1 MLKRPNKCR
10 TSPFNCAGLIFTLL
24 IGWAGL
30 VRADGPEAKPSG
42 PASGIRIDF
51 PKSDSLPYDKF
62 GVFIGIDRYSKL
74 PAENQLYGCVADAT
88 GMKEAFVRLG
98 VSRYAM
104 VTDGQATRQGIGR
117 VLSDLVEQ
125 VKLATTK
132 TTQPISVVITYAG
145 HGCRVKR
152 LSTEEDPNSLD
163 SSWVAADSD
172 FAGDRDVRGY
182 ELQKVHTQLAKLG
195 AQVLIISDS
204 CHSGSVYRSLDRQRT
219 LPMARGG
226 YDSRLGPQDDLF
238 PQFST
243 QQSASGRRQPPIA
256 AGPLPGFVFYS
267 ACGDR
272 QCAYETEDD
281 RGRSCGRLSL
291 VMRYLLANNMG
302 EETTYQELAG
312 KVAAE
317 FAARWPGDVR
327 QTPEFHAAFGKADE
341 RFLRGGFPPAH
352 ANIVPNSLRDG
363 MVKLTMGN
371 LLGVSEGSRFT
382 FYKNLDDL
390 SVHRNPIATGQATAV
405 DPMTCQVQLEKG
417 ASLPPDAP
425 AALNTIRMS
434 DFVVATEGDVPDFI
448 LAKLRE
454 LDHNHQIELSL
465 KPDHCSA
472 VLRYDAASKTIN
484 LYSPTV
490 LPPVN
495 QPDASVPTLRPPI
508 PCRTADD
515 AEPVASN
522 LLYAAR
528 IQRMMTLDHQDED
541 LLTAEIATPNVAVRS
556 ENGVRRLTENQRFA
570 VRLTNKSQDA
580 TLYATI
586 LTLDR
591 MGNLQILY
599 PPFGEDARP
608 IEPGKTRDVSFDA
621 TIDDPSRLKP
631 GDAEMSVLK
640 VLATDQPIDFSPLAV
655 PPQTGAGNVA
665 GTRGVGGEDNAVF
678 DLMRDVLHGGQLAS
692 QLSRGVPRAV
702 ISQQWATANLIFGV
716 DRPQTK

>member
-1 MLKRPNKCR
+1 MTSTFDSRFAHWVQR
-10 TSPFNCAGLIFTLL
+10 TRAVKVAGLILVLL
-24 IGWAGL
+24 FGVSSA
-30 VRADGPEAKPSG
+30 VRAERPD
-42 PASGIRIDF
+42 SGIRIDF
-51 PKSDSLPYDKF
+51 PTSESLPYDKF

-98 VSRYAM
+98 VVRYAM
-104 VTDGQATRQGIGR
+104 VTDGHATRQGIGR
-117 VLSDLVEQ
+117 VLSELVEQ
-125 VKLATTK
+125 VKVATAK
-132 TTQPISVVITYAG
+132 TTQPITVVITYAG
-145 HGCRVKR
+145 HGCRLKR
-152 LSTEEDPNSLD
+152 LPSEEDPNSLD
-163 SSWVAADSD
+163 SSWVASDSD
-172 FAGDRDVRGY
+172 FAGTHDIRGF
-182 ELQKVHTQLAKLG
+182 ELQKLHSQLAKLG
-195 AQVLIISDS
+195 AQVMIISDS

-219 LPMARGG
+219 LPVARGG

-238 PQFST
+238 PQLST
-243 QQSASGRRQPPIA
+243 EQSTSGRKAPA
-256 AGPLPGFVFYS
+256 DTAGPLPGFVFYS

-291 VMRYLLANNMG
+291 VMRNLLANMG

-312 KVAAE
+312 KVAAQ

-327 QTPEFHAAFGKADE
+327 QTPEFHAAFGKSDE
-341 RFLRGGFPPAH
+341 RFFRGGFPPAH
-352 ANIVPNSLRDG
+352 ANIVPKSLKDG

-390 SVHRNPIATGQATAV
+390 SLHRNPIATGDATAV
-405 DPMTCQVQLEKG
+405 DPMTCEVRLGNG
-417 ASLPPDAP
+417 ASVPLDAP
-425 AALNTIRMS
+425 AALNTIRIS

-454 LDHNHQIELSL
+454 LDHNHQIELSD
-465 KPDHCSA
+465 KMDKCSA
-472 VLRYDAASKTIN
+472 VLRYDGANKTIN

-495 QPDASVPTLRPPI
+495 HADASVPTLRPPI
-508 PCRTADD
+508 SCRTADD
-515 AEPVASN
+515 AEAVASN

-528 IQRMMTLDHQDED
+528 IQRMMTLDHEDDD
-541 LLTAEIATPNVAVRS
+541 LLKAEISTPNGAVRS
-556 ENGVRRLTENQRFA
+556 ENGVRRLRENQRFA
-570 VRLTNKSQDA
+570 IRLTNKSEDA
-580 TLYATI
+580 RLYVTI

-591 MGNLQILY
+591 TGNLQILY
-599 PPFGEDARP
+599 PPVGEDARP

-621 TIDDPSRLKP
+621 TIDDPSKLKP
-631 GDAEMSVLK
+631 GEAEMSVLK
-640 VLATDQPIDFSPLAV
+640 VLATDEPIDFSPLAV

-678 DLMRDVLHGGQLAS
+678 DLMRDVLHGGELAG
-692 QLSRGVPRAV
+692 QVSRGVPRAV
-702 ISQQWATANLIFGV
+702 LSQQWATANLIFGV
-716 DRPQTK
+716 DQAEAK

>member
-1 MLKRPNKCR
+1 MLKRPNRCR
-10 TSPFNCAGLIFTLL
+10 TNPLNCAGIIFTLL
-24 IGWAGL
+24 IGWAGM
-30 VRADGPEAKPSG
+30 VRADGT
-42 PASGIRIDF
+42 RIDF
-51 PKSDSLPYDKF
+51 PTSDALPYDKF

-98 VSRYAM
+98 VLRYAM

-117 VLSDLVEQ
+117 VLSELVEQ

-152 LSTEEDPNSLD
+152 LSTEEDPSSLD

-172 FAGDRDVRGY
+172 FAGDRDIRGY
-182 ELQKVHTQLAKLG
+182 ELQKVHTQLARLG

-243 QQSASGRRQPPIA
+243 RQSAAGRTRPADA

-291 VMRYLLANNMG
+291 VMRNLLANVG
-302 EETTYQELAG
+302 EETTYEELAG

-352 ANIVPNSLRDG
+352 ANIVPKSLRDG
-363 MVKLTMGN
+363 MVKLTMGS

-390 SVHRNPIATGQATAV
+390 SVRRNPIATGDATAV
-405 DPMTCQVQLEKG
+405 DPMTCQVRLQNG
-417 ASLPPDAP
+417 ASLPLDAP

-454 LDHNHQIELSL
+454 LDHNHQIELSA

-472 VLRYDAASKTIN
+472 ILRYDAAAKTIN

-495 QPDASVPTLRPPI
+495 QPDANVPTLRPPI
-508 PCRTADD
+508 PCRSADD
-515 AEPVASN
+515 AEPVAAN

-541 LLTAEIATPNVAVRS
+541 LLKAEIATPNAVVRT
-556 ENGVRRLTENQRFA
+556 ENGVLRLTQDQRFA

-580 TLYATI
+580 RLYVTL

-599 PPFGEDARP
+599 PPLGEDAMP
-608 IEPGKTRDVSFDA
+608 LEPGKTRDVSFDA

-631 GDAEMSVLK
+631 GEAEMSVLK
-640 VLATDQPIDFSPLAV
+640 VLATDEPIDFSPLAV

-678 DLMRDVLHGGQLAS
+678 DLMRDVLHGGELAS
-692 QLSRGVPRAV
+692 QVSRGVPRAV
-702 ISQQWATANLIFGV
+702 ISQKWATANLIFGV
-716 DRPQTK
+716 EQPQSK